1 MDLLEI
7 ITSICDGMEYESI
20 KELDAENEC
29 WYVFFILLW

>member
-7 ITSICDGMEYESI
+7 ITKYESI